1 MCMRGDIY
9 LIDFGTD
16 TSSCVQSGVRP
27 AVVVSND
34 RANRYSYAIT
44 VLPLTT
50 KQKKPHLPTHVLI
63 PRNPH
68 YGLNK
73 NSMVLAEQLMTVD
86 KRQLQRRI
94 GQVRDKDIMMQITN
108 AMQVQIGASEL

>member
-1 MCMRGDIY
+1 MCMRGEIY

-16 TSSCVQSGVRP
+16 TTSCVQSGVRP

-68 YGLNK
+68 FGLTK

-86 KRQLQRRI
+86 KRQLQKRI
-94 GQVRDKDIMMQITN
+94 GRVYDQDIMEEITKAMQI
-108 AMQVQIGASEL
+108 QIGAC